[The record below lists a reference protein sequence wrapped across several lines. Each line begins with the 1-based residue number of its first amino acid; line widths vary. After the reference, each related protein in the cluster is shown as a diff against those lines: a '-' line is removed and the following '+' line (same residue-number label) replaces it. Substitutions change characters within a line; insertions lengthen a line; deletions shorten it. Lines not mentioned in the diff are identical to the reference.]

1 MDAHG
6 PSVVVTELLALQ
18 DEQGQLL
25 GRLAEL
31 DARRAEL
38 LGSLAGAPASVSG
51 EPDGHVAPDD
61 EATEELPEVVVHKG
75 VELGGHVMVDEDVY
89 EDVHTPPRVYVFE
102 EYDSE
107 ATADSNCTLVDVASG
122 DWTVRGIGELVPV
135 DDAAV
140 DDDQE
145 S

>member
-1 MDAHG
+1 MIVAPG
-6 PSVVVTELLALQ
+6 PSVAVTELLALQ

-31 DARRAEL
+31 DVRRTEL
-38 LGSLAGAPASVSG
+38 LGSLAGAPVQAAG
-51 EPDGHVAPDD
+51 THAADCDD
-61 EATEELPEVVVHKG
+61 EAEQSPEVVMHKG
-75 VELGGHVMVDEDVY
+75 VELGGRVMLDEDVY
-89 EDVHTPPRVYVFE
+89 EGVHTPPRVYVFE

-107 ATADSNCTLVDVASG
+107 ATAGSNCTLVNVASG

-135 DDAAV
+135 DD
-140 DDDQE
+140 DQE

>member
-1 MDAHG
+1 MIVAPG
-6 PSVVVTELLALQ
+6 PSVAVTELLALQ

-31 DARRAEL
+31 DVRRTEL
-38 LGSLAGAPASVSG
+38 LGSLAGAPAPASWAHAA
-51 EPDGHVAPDD
+51 DCDD
-61 EATEELPEVVVHKG
+61 ATAEASPEIVMHKG
-75 VELGGHVMVDEDVY
+75 VELGGRVMLDEDVY
-89 EDVHTPPRVYVFE
+89 EGVHAPPRVYVFE

-107 ATADSNCTLVDVASG
+107 ATAGSNCTLVDVASG

-135 DDAAV
+135 DDATV
-140 DDDQE
+140 DDGQE